1 MFSDYLNKQ
10 FYSFIDSLKLSSLK
24 KKKHKAINERFNLIG
39 SIEISKE
46 NLNKEIVLYNLLVN
60 QTKPLNGLYVHLN
73 LIDYP
78 NKEKDLEL
86 SLQSLL
92 LKFSDIII
100 VKWHKYPSEFNVLSV
115 YPFHSVDH
123 VYLFDQY
130 TEYDNDTVNYFF
142 ENRKDRVIQNLSSDN
157 FHKKRIHKNSIFLYN
172 LNDDSY
178 ECKERENIKIPCIEN
193 MVKKDIFIPAFTIDE
208 KFNIDALH
216 RFYNNHIELF
226 NIVNSFKNEYNVE
239 ITEKNY
245 NLYKEKGLEMD
256 LYRILHNSD
265 IKEAWQRVF
274 PGYDFSLYGNINIQ
288 GILNSSIEVASIGY
302 NFPELLIEN
311 LNTIR
316 HKIIG
321 KIDKITLLEN
331 SHHYQLSMNS
341 NVRDVLALRMQNINY
356 LNNMTNQY
364 FERTWPDRDEKPYYG
379 YHMYEDSVK
388 YLYDNCEQDY
398 LIIFNTKV
406 ILKSELLYDENDVYC
421 EYGDYIKIFNMK
433 KLKELEI
440 KFDSF
445 DQFIKE
451 LKEKGIKITK
461 LEMDAKTI
469 TLPIDFDK
477 YNGVMFI
484 FARLRYRVIQKYLLD
499 HGVSLVYDKFW
510 NSR

>member
-1 MFSDYLNKQ
+1 MFSDQLNKQ
-10 FYSFIDSLKLSSLK
+10 FYSFMDSLKISSLK
-24 KKKHKAINERFNLIG
+24 KKKHKPINEKFNLIG

-46 NLNKEIVLYNLLVN
+46 NPYKEIVLYNLLAN

-73 LIDYP
+73 TSDYP

-86 SLQSLL
+86 SLQSILL
-92 LKFSDIII
+92 EFSDIII
-100 VKWHKYPSEFNVLSV
+100 VKWHPYHSEFNALSV

-130 TEYDNDTVNYFF
+130 TEYDKDTVYYFF
-142 ENRKDRVIQNLSSDN
+142 ENRKDRVIANLSYDN
-157 FHKKRIHKNSIFLYN
+157 FHKKRIYKDSIFVYN

-178 ECKERENIKIPCIEN
+178 ECKEKENTKVPCIQN
-193 MVKKDIFIPAFTIDE
+193 MVKKDVFIPAFTINE
-208 KFNIDALH
+208 TFNIDVLD
-216 RFYNNHIELF
+216 RKYNGHLELF
-226 NIVNSFKNEYNVE
+226 NIVNSFLNEYD
-239 ITEKNY
+239 IAISDKNY
-245 NLYKEKGLEMD
+245 SLYKEHNLETE
-256 LYRILHNSD
+256 LYKIVHSEL
-265 IKEAWQRVF
+265 KEAWNRVY
-274 PGYDFSLYGNINIQ
+274 PGYDFSLYGDISIN
-288 GILNSSIEVASIGY
+288 GILNSTIEVATIGY
-302 NFPELLIEN
+302 NFPEFLIEN

-331 SHHYQLSMNS
+331 SHHYQLSVNS

-356 LNNMTNQY
+356 INNMGDQY
-364 FERTWPDRDEKPYYG
+364 FHRTWPYKLEKPYYG

-388 YLYDNCEQDY
+388 YLYDKCEQDY

-406 ILKSELLYDENDVYC
+406 ILKSELLYDEKDVYC
-421 EYGDYIKIFNMK
+421 EYGDYIKIFNIK
-433 KLKELEI
+433 KLRELNI

-445 DQFIKE
+445 DQFLKE
-451 LKEKGIKITK
+451 LDQKGIKVNK
-461 LEMDAKTI
+461 MDLSAKTI

-484 FARLRYRVIQKYLLD
+484 FARLRYRVIQKYLRD

>member
-10 FYSFIDSLKLSSLK
+10 FYSFMDSLKLSSLK
-24 KKKHKAINERFNLIG
+24 KKKHKSINEKFNLIG

-46 NLNKEIVLYNLLVN
+46 NPYKEIVLYNLLAN

-73 LIDYP
+73 IADYP

-92 LKFSDIII
+92 LEFSDIII
-100 VKWHKYPSEFNVLSV
+100 VKWHSYHSEFNVLSV

-130 TEYDNDTVNYFF
+130 TEYDKDTVYYFF
-142 ENRKDRVIQNLSSDN
+142 ENRKDRVIANLSYDN
-157 FHKKRIHKNSIFLYN
+157 FHKKRIYKDSIFVYN

-178 ECKERENIKIPCIEN
+178 ECKEKENTKVPCIQN
-193 MVKKDIFIPAFTIDE
+193 MVKKDVFIPAFTINE
-208 KFNIDALH
+208 TFNIDVLD
-216 RFYNNHIELF
+216 RKYNGHLELF
-226 NIVNSFKNEYNVE
+226 NIVNSFINEYD
-239 ITEKNY
+239 IAISDKNY
-245 NLYKEKGLEMD
+245 SLYKEQSLETE
-256 LYRILHNSD
+256 LYKIVHSEL
-265 IKEAWQRVF
+265 KEAWNKVY
-274 PGYDFSLYGNINIQ
+274 PGYDFSLYGDISIN
-288 GILNSSIEVASIGY
+288 GILNSTIEVASIGY

-331 SHHYQLSMNS
+331 SHHYQLSVNS

-356 LNNMTNQY
+356 INNMGDQY
-364 FERTWPDRDEKPYYG
+364 FHRTWPYKLEKPYYG

-388 YLYDNCEQDY
+388 YLYDKCEQDY
-398 LIIFNTKV
+398 LIIFNTKI

-433 KLKELEI
+433 KLRELKI

-445 DQFIKE
+445 DQFLKE
-451 LKEKGIKITK
+451 LEKNDIKVTK
-461 LEMDAKTI
+461 IDLSAKTI
-469 TLPIDFDK
+469 TIPLDFDK

-484 FARLRYRVIQKYLLD
+484 FARLRYRIIQKYLRD

>member
-1 MFSDYLNKQ
+1 MFSDQLNKQ
-10 FYSFIDSLKLSSLK
+10 FYSFMDSLKISSLK
-24 KKKHKAINERFNLIG
+24 KKKHKPINEKFNLIG
-39 SIEISKE
+39 SIEISKD
-46 NLNKEIVLYNLLVN
+46 NPYKEIVLYNLLAN
-60 QTKPLNGLYVHLN
+60 QTKHLNGLYVHLN

-92 LKFSDIII
+92 LEFSDIII
-100 VKWHKYPSEFNVLSV
+100 VKWHPYHSEFNALSV

-130 TEYDNDTVNYFF
+130 TEYDNDTVYYFF
-142 ENRKDRVIQNLSSDN
+142 ENRKDRVIANLSYDN
-157 FHKKRIHKNSIFLYN
+157 FHKKRIYKDSIFVYN

-178 ECKERENIKIPCIEN
+178 ECKEKENTKVPCIQN
-193 MVKKDIFIPAFTIDE
+193 MVKKDVFIPAFTINE
-208 KFNIDALH
+208 TFNIDVLD
-216 RFYNNHIELF
+216 RKYNGHLELF
-226 NIVNSFKNEYNVE
+226 NIVNSFLNEYD
-239 ITEKNY
+239 IAISDKNY
-245 NLYKEKGLEMD
+245 SLYKEQNLETE
-256 LYRILHNSD
+256 LYKIVHSEL
-265 IKEAWQRVF
+265 KEAWQKVF

-288 GILNSSIEVASIGY
+288 GILNSTIEVASIGY
-302 NFPELLIEN
+302 NFPEFLIEN

-331 SHHYQLSMNS
+331 SHHYQLSVNS

-356 LNNMTNQY
+356 INNMGDQY
-364 FERTWPDRDEKPYYG
+364 FHRTWPYKLEKPYYG

-388 YLYDNCEQDY
+388 YLYDKCEQDY

-421 EYGDYIKIFNMK
+421 EYGDYIKIFNIK
-433 KLKELEI
+433 KLRELNI

-445 DQFIKE
+445 DQFLKE
-451 LKEKGIKITK
+451 LDQKGIKVNK
-461 LEMDAKTI
+461 MDLSAKTI
-469 TLPIDFDK
+469 TIPLDFDK

-484 FARLRYRVIQKYLLD
+484 FARLRYRIIQKYLRD